1 MRAFLVERID
11 EVHDQVDELGTFE
24 RQLNTVLSR
33 LLATA
38 RPERC
43 GKGCGCEADLDLS
56 SELAVPDP
64 RPWGCSL
71 DVDELGA
78 RVTEWRSVAASAV
91 SSEHVGE
98 GVRFAFDADPVL
110 IANLARLCAAETAC
124 CAQTRF
130 VIEINADEVTLTA
143 EALGTPGLLGALFSA
158 APDGP

>member
-1 MRAFLVERID
+1 M
-11 EVHDQVDELGTFE
+11 
-24 RQLNTVLSR
+24 
-33 LLATA
+33 
-38 RPERC
+38 
-43 GKGCGCEADLDLS
+43 
-56 SELAVPDP
+56 PDP